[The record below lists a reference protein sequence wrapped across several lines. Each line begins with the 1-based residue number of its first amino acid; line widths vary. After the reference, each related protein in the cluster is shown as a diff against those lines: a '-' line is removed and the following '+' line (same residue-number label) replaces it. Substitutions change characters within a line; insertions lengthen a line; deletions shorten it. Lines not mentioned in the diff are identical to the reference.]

1 MNSPTRPPRP
11 ESIYSWWSDSMSIGP
26 TISIHAAAR
35 PLMRLMYHRQVRS
48 FIKRT
53 QDTRLSPDLMEICLS
68 YLAYKYI
75 SPTTKSLILE
85 ELDSRVTSG
94 RDKEVVCKS
103 LEERVS
109 LVSELLASPPSR
121 IRVHTWNI
129 LRAISPLDSLMSW
142 VSLPQIFSAFS
153 DADPE
158 ICEAARFAFI
168 KCVGTAEG
176 LDYCWDYLANNKNMD
191 TNKWL
196 IVNELDLGI
205 VSESK
210 EDEEKI
216 AFSLVQRW
224 SLVAKLLRSREP
236 GIRRHTWNII
246 QGAISSYTQKTIES
260 LSNPN
265 PHIRESA
272 RSTLTLIVEMSD
284 DSLKTLIE
292 SVSDPF
298 LQWSLVA
305 ELLRSREPAIR
316 RHAWNVIQGDI
327 SSYTQTTI
335 ESLSN
340 PNPQIRESA
349 RSTLASIV
357 ETSDDSLETLIES
370 VPDPYLRW
378 SLVSELLRSREPGI
392 RRHSWDIIQGTISP
406 YTQTT
411 IEFLSDPNP
420 QIREIAQS
428 TLTLIIETSNESLET
443 LIGSVPDPFLQ
454 RLSGDIIRRIVI
466 QLEIIHSAEITTQVA
481 AMKGDALTLARL
493 SYSLK
498 GARAICAADFVKYA
512 PKFLNDPGHLRLDAT
527 TVLSNM
533 AFHHTLS
540 LTAEVETQLEDLA
553 CHPWDDTLRQHALY
567 ALLC

>member
-1 MNSPTRPPRP
+1 MWHGLAEPPQRP
-11 ESIYSWWSDSMSIGP
+11 ESIHSWWSDSMSIGP

-35 PLMRLMYHRQVRS
+35 PLMRLMYHRQVRR
-48 FIKRT
+48 FIKQT
-53 QDTRLSPDLMEICLS
+53 QDTRLSAEHMEICLS

-75 SPTTKSLILE
+75 STATKSLILE
-85 ELDSRVTSG
+85 ELDTRVTSH
-94 RDKEVVCKS
+94 RDVEAVHDS
-103 LEERVS
+103 LEKRIS
-109 LVSELLASPPSR
+109 LVSELLASPLSK
-121 IRVHTWNI
+121 IRLHTWNI
-129 LRAISPLDSLMSW
+129 LRATTPSDSLMSW
-142 VSLPQIFSAFS
+142 VSLPQIFSASS

-158 ICEAARFAFI
+158 ICTAARFAFI
-168 KCVGTAEG
+168 KCVRTSEA
-176 LDYCWDYLANNKNMD
+176 LCWDYLAHDKNM
-191 TNKWL
+191 NNGKRL
-196 IVNELDLGI
+196 ILNELDGI
-205 VSESK
+205 VLQ
-210 EDEEKI
+210 EDAEKI
-216 AFSLVQRW
+216 ASSFALRW
-224 SLVAKLLRSREP
+224 SLVAELLHSRDP
-236 GIRRHTWNII
+236 GIGHHTWNII
-246 QGAISSYTQKTIES
+246 QGAISSYTQTTIKC

-265 PHIRESA
+265 PQIRESA
-272 RSTLTLIVEMSD
+272 QGTLTLIVETSD
-284 DSLKTLIE
+284 DSLESLIK
-292 SVSDPF
+292 SVPDPY

-316 RHAWNVIQGDI
+316 RHAWNAIQGDI
-327 SSYTQTTI
+327 SSYTETSI

-392 RRHSWDIIQGTISP
+392 RRQTWNIIQGAISP

-411 IEFLSDPNP
+411 IESLSDPNP

-428 TLTLIIETSNESLET
+428 TLTLIIEMSNDSLET
-443 LIGSVPDPFLQ
+443 LIESVPDPFLQ
-454 RLSGDIIRRIVI
+454 RLSRDIIRRILI
-466 QLEIIHSAEITTQVA
+466 QLETTETTTQVA

-527 TVLSNM
+527 TVLRNM

-553 CHPWDDTLRQHALY
+553 CHPCDDTLRQHALY